1 MQKNVR
7 FLIVFCSLAM
17 LALLGLQAYWIVKY
31 YQVTRFNFEKEVNMA
46 FEDAVKKEFSVRCD
60 TVQQLIEHNLLD
72 TNQFIFSSNL
82 DEKGTRIYNIFAK
95 GKRKNKMLSS
105 FSFSE
110 LNDSLRSDDKQMKQ
124 KVAQHFAK
132 QLRTEDLENHVVYY
146 RTQELGTFMVEK
158 AYQYQFDTTRLR
170 PILNRYLK
178 ARNIHIPYRFLTLK
192 NDSTTNLSH
201 FSRKLTRYFP
211 VISKSYPTYRYTDNQ
226 RYVRAMFRNPF
237 SYIISNMGLILISS
251 IVLVLLIAICLTWML
266 KSLFREKKLAQIKN
280 DFISNITHEFKTPI
294 ATVSVAI
301 EALGNSEVRNDEHK
315 TSRYLNHAKNEIERL
330 DQLVDKVMNLSLY
343 EDEQTEIHKEFIA
356 IDEVIQELIQIHQ
369 VSNDK
374 TPAIH
379 YENKSGEQQLWV
391 DKLKFRH
398 AISNI
403 LDNAIKYTNSDPII
417 NISLFKENNHLVFR
431 FQDNGI
437 GIPDKDLH
445 LVFDKFY
452 RVNKGNR
459 HLVKGHGL
467 GLNYVKQ
474 IMQQHKGWYK
484 IESKLGTGTTI
495 ILGWPI

>member
-1 MQKNVR
+1 M
-7 FLIVFCSLAM
+7 LILLA
-17 LALLGLQAYWIVKY
+17 LQAYWIVKY
-31 YQVTRFNFEKEVNMA
+31 YQVTRSNFEKEVNMA

-60 TVQQLIEHNLLD
+60 TVQQLIENKLMD
-72 TNQFIFSSNL
+72 TTQFIFSSNL

-95 GKRKNKMLSS
+95 GKRKNKMLTS
-105 FSFSE
+105 FSFNE
-110 LNDSLRSDDKQMKQ
+110 LNDSLSSGDELMKR
-124 KVAQHFAK
+124 KVAQHFSK

-146 RTQELGTFMVEK
+146 RTQELGAFMVEK
-158 AYQYQFDTTRLR
+158 AYKYQFDTTRLR
-170 PILNRYLK
+170 PILNHYLK
-178 ARNIHIPYRFLTLK
+178 ARNIHVPYRFLTLK
-192 NDSTTNLSH
+192 NDSTTNSSH

-251 IVLVLLIAICLTWML
+251 ALLVILIAICLTWML

-301 EALGNSEVRNDEHK
+301 EALGNSEVRSDEQK

-330 DQLVDKVMNLSLY
+330 NQLVDKVMNLSLY
-343 EDEQTEIHKEFIA
+343 EGEQKDIHKEFIPV
-356 IDEVIQELIQIHQ
+356 DEVMHEIIQIYQ
-369 VSNDK
+369 VLSDK
-374 TPAIH
+374 KPEIH
-379 YENKSGEQQLWV
+379 YENKSGVQQLRV

-403 LDNAIKYTNSDPII
+403 LDNAIKYSNSDAGI
-417 NISLFKENNHLVFR
+417 NINVFKENNHLVFR
-431 FQDNGI
+431 IQDNGI
-437 GIPDKDLH
+437 GIADKDLP

-452 RVNKGNR
+452 RVKKGNL

>member
-7 FLIVFCSLAM
+7 FLIVFCLLAM

-110 LNDSLRSDDKQMKQ
+110 LNDSLSSDDEQMKQ

-178 ARNIHIPYRFLTLK
+178 ARNIQIPYRFLTLK
-192 NDSTTNLSH
+192 NDSTTNSSH
-201 FSRKLTRYFP
+201 FSQKLTRYFP

-266 KSLFREKKLAQIKN
+266 KCLFREKKLAQIKN

-330 DQLVDKVMNLSLY
+330 NQLVDKVMNLSLY

-374 TPAIH
+374 KPAIH
-379 YENKSGEQQLWV
+379 YENKSDEKQLWV

-403 LDNAIKYTNSDPII
+403 LDNSIKYSDGFPSI
-417 NISLFKENNHLVFR
+417 NIDLLKENHHLVFR
-431 FQDNGI
+431 IQDNGI